1 MKMVAELES
10 QVTYNK
16 SFKYPIFL
24 MAEILSHIPK
34 SVPGGLTLPAQN
46 HMETTLVQDPRN
58 SFLPGLYSFLPIF
71 QK

>member
-10 QVTYNK
+10 QATYHK

-24 MAEILSHIPK
+24 MAEILSHILK
-34 SVPGGLTLPAQN
+34 SVPGGLTPPAQN
-46 HMETTLVQDPRN
+46 HMETTPVQDPRN
-58 SFLPGLYSFLPIF
+58 SFLPGLYSLPIF